1 MVRWRDILFFGTFG
15 SIFVLSA
22 AQHASAELDVRTMET
37 ITKKL
42 PPAIT
47 QMEDELRVLRNELGS
62 DAVSRNQLRTM
73 QRELNLRKDE
83 YEDLRELFYQH
94 LEQVKREGNINL
106 ADTQG
111 RTLLMLAAAMGH
123 DNITRMV
130 LNENPAMDAADNIGQ
145 TACDYEQKNNGTT
158 VRNILINRWITAI
171 ENRDSDAVQVLL
183 NCGADP
189 DWPIA
194 NEAPIVR
201 AFDMNDYNL
210 FSMLA
215 NSGAN
220 VEARLADGRR
230 LVELVIERRNA
241 DALEILL
248 RQGCKTEGIF
258 ANGRTALDIL
268 LEEGS
273 EDCLEVWFRHVQE
286 ADKAAL
292 LCQVVRLGTP
302 KAVRMIF
309 STRKESLDTEDPQG
323 NLPLHEAARRGDL
336 TIYRTLIELG
346 ASITAR
352 NEREETV
359 LMHAALSGNHTL
371 LSEVL
376 SGIPAELRNVR
387 DKNGRTAADYA
398 SLAKDTRAQR
408 ILEATNR

>member
-1 MVRWRDILFFGTFG
+1 MTWWRDILLFGTFG
-15 SIFVLSA
+15 SMFMLSA
-22 AQHASAELDVRTMET
+22 MQHASAELNVRAMQA
-37 ITKKL
+37 ITKDF

-47 QMEDELRVLRNELGS
+47 QMEEEFSELRNELGS
-62 DAVSRNQLRTM
+62 DAAARNKLRTV
-73 QRELNLRKDE
+73 QRELTARKAE
-83 YEDLRELFYQH
+83 YEDIRELFYQH
-94 LEQVKREGNINL
+94 MDQVRRAGDINL
-106 ADTQG
+106 ADNQG

-130 LNENPAMDAADNIGQ
+130 LNENPALDATDNVGQ
-145 TACDYEQKNNGTT
+145 TACDYEQKNNGNA
-158 VRNILINRWITAI
+158 VRSILMNQWATAI
-171 ENRDSDAVQVLL
+171 ENRDSDAVQTLL

-189 DWPIA
+189 DWPIK

-201 AFDMNDYNL
+201 AFSMNDYDL

-220 VEARLADGRR
+220 VEARLQDGKK
-230 LVELVIERRNA
+230 LVELVIEKRNA
-241 DALEILL
+241 DALEVLL
-248 RQGCKTEGIF
+248 RQGCKTEGMF

-273 EDCLEVWFRHVQE
+273 EDCLEVWIRYVQE
-286 ADKAAL
+286 ADKAAI

-309 STRKESLDTEDPQG
+309 STQKDSLDSEDPQG

-359 LMHAALSGNHTL
+359 LMHAALSGNYEL
-371 LSEVL
+371 ISEVL
-376 SGIPAELRNVR
+376 SRLPAELRNAR
-387 DKNGRTAADYA
+387 DKSGRTAAGYA

-408 ILEATNR
+408 IIEANTH

>member
-1 MVRWRDILFFGTFG
+1 MVRWREILFYGTFG
-15 SIFVLSA
+15 SILMLSA
-22 AQHASAELDVRTMET
+22 MQHASAELNERTMQAV
-37 ITKKL
+37 TKNL

-47 QMEDELRVLRNELGS
+47 QMEEELRELRDELGS
-62 DAVSRNQLRTM
+62 DSISRNKLRTM

-83 YEDLRELFYQH
+83 YEDLRELFYRH
-94 LEQVKREGNINL
+94 LARVKRDGNINL
-106 ADTQG
+106 ADNQG

-130 LNENPAMDAADNIGQ
+130 LNENPALDATDNVGQ
-145 TACDYEQKNNGTT
+145 TACDYEQKNNGNA
-158 VRNILINRWITAI
+158 VRSILMNRWSTAI
-171 ENRDSDAVQVLL
+171 ENQDSDAVQELL

-201 AFDMNDYNL
+201 AFGMNDYDL

-220 VEARLADGRR
+220 VEARLQDGRR
-230 LVELVIERRNA
+230 LVELVFERRNA
-241 DALEILL
+241 DALEVLL
-248 RQGCKTEGIF
+248 RQGCKTEGMF

-268 LEEGS
+268 LEEDS
-273 EDCLEVWFRHVQE
+273 EDCLEVWLRHVQE

-302 KAVRMIF
+302 KAVRLIF
-309 STRKESLDTEDPQG
+309 SAQKDSLDTEDPQG
-323 NLPLHEAARRGDL
+323 NIPIHEAARRGDI

-371 LSEVL
+371 LSEIL
-376 SGIPAELRNVR
+376 SGIPTELRNAR

-408 ILEATNR
+408 ILETNNR